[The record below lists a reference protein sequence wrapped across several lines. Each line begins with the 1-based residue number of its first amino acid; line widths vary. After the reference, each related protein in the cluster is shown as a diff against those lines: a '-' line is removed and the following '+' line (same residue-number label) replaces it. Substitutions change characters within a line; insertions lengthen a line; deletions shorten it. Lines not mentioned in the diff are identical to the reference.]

1 MRSRLAVLIALAAGL
16 IGALAAAGA
25 AGAGDGGRPLS
36 ATPLTGAQEVPGP
49 GDADASGTADVVL
62 NQGER
67 TVCFELTWANIDG
80 TVTASHIH
88 RGAAGEAGPIVVP
101 LFVEGSF
108 SGTDAAS
115 GCAEDVAAALIK
127 EIRKSPSAFY
137 VNVHSSVFPAGAV
150 RGQLSK

>member
-1 MRSRLAVLIALAAGL
+1 MRSRLAILVALVASL

-49 GDADASGTADVVL
+49 GDPNASGTADVVL
-62 NQGER
+62 NQGKR
-67 TVCFELTWANIDG
+67 TVCFTVTWANIDG

-88 RGAAGEAGPIVVP
+88 RGAAGVAGDIVVG
-101 LFVEGSF
+101 LFSGSF
-108 SGTDAAS
+108 SATDAAS
-115 GCAEDVAAALIK
+115 GCVENVSAGLIK

-137 VNVHSSVFPAGAV
+137 VNVHSTVFPAGAI

>member
-1 MRSRLAVLIALAAGL
+1 MRSRLAVLVALVAGL
-16 IGALAAAGA
+16 IGALATAGA

-49 GDADASGTADVVL
+49 GDPDASGTADIVL

-88 RGAAGEAGPIVVP
+88 RGAAGVAGPIVVP
-101 LFVEGSF
+101 LFVSGSF

-115 GCAEDVAAALIK
+115 GCAENVSPALIK
-127 EIRKSPSAFY
+127 EIRKNPSAFY
-137 VNVHSSVFPAGAV
+137 VNVHSTVFPAGAI